1 MSEKPFDF
9 FQDHSRNYL
18 EMAFKAEYSE
28 RIENPDGYGWK
39 TGDCGDTVTFF
50 LVHDPDD
57 DRLAHIA
64 FEVDGCR
71 NTTACANTV
80 VSLALGKPV
89 AAAWEVTPEQIA
101 AFLET
106 LPEDHRHCA
115 ELAAGAFYRALADLK
130 NGCRNLADGG

>member
-1 MSEKPFDF
+1 MNENAFDF

-18 EMAFKAEYSE
+18 EMAFKADNWE
-28 RIENPDGYGWK
+28 RIENPDGFGRK
-39 TGDCGDTVTFF
+39 TGDCGDTVTFY
-50 LVHDPDD
+50 LVYDSND

-80 VSLALGKPV
+80 VSLAQGKTV

-106 LPEDHRHCA
+106 LPEDHLHCA

-130 NGCRNLADGG
+130 TRCS